1 MNVPY
6 LMEDSREAGRLAAK
20 VDADAWV
27 REYLA
32 QVMPPGTPHVLDVG
46 AGPGHI
52 AQAVHR
58 ARPGARIVAFD
69 GNPDRL
75 AAGSAGPGGAA
86 LVRHCGDARHLPFD
100 DGTFDIVY
108 SRLMLQYVAERDRA
122 VAEMAR
128 VTRPGGT
135 VVLFDLDGQLV
146 WHDPLTPELRAV
158 LDPVVAALGATGFDP
173 HTGRGL
179 YRLARTAGLTDLT
192 VRVDPYH
199 LIAGAVNPVEREQW
213 HLKLDIARPAI
224 TRALGS
230 PGAADTAI
238 QLCLDHLDNEETLT
252 YSVAFTVTGRK
263 QLPQTG
269 GSVVSPPRHQHSE

>member
-1 MNVPY
+1 MSVPY
-6 LMEDSREAGRLAAK
+6 LMEDSREADRLTAK

-32 QVMPPGTPHVLDVG
+32 PVMPQGTPDVLDVG

-52 AQAVHR
+52 AQAVYRSWPR
-58 ARPGARIVAFD
+58 ARVVAFD
-69 GNPDRL
+69 GSPGRL
-75 AAGSAGPGGAA
+75 AAGSAGADGAV
-86 LVRHCGDARHLPFD
+86 LVRRCGDARQLPFD
-100 DGTFDIVY
+100 DGTFDVVY

-128 VTRPGGT
+128 VTKPGGT

-146 WHDPLTPELRAV
+146 WHDPVGPELRAV
-158 LDPVVAALGATGFDP
+158 LDPVVDALRTTGFDP

-179 YRLARTAGLTDLT
+179 YRLAREAGLTGLT

-199 LIAGAVNPVEREQW
+199 LIAGAVNPAEREQW

-224 TRALGS
+224 ARALGS
-230 PGAADTAI
+230 PEAADDAVRI
-238 QLCLDHLDNEETLT
+238 CLDHLDSAETLT
-252 YSVAFTVTGRK
+252 YSVAFTVTGR
-263 QLPQTG
+263 QERTLG
-269 GSVVSPPRHQHSE
+269 FG